1 MQTCTRCS
9 ASSPDDA
16 LHCSNCSADLSQWSE
31 TSVALK
37 QMQANPRV
45 SSIRILVQNDCCP
58 QCQKAFGVYEKD
70 KVPHLPVEGCSH
82 ANGCRCFYAPILS
95 QLYP

>member
-1 MQTCTRCS
+1 MQICTRCS

-16 LHCSNCSADLSQWSE
+16 VHCTNCSADLSQWSE

-45 SSIRILVQNDCCP
+45 SAIRIFVQNDCCP
-58 QCQKAFGVYEKD
+58 QCQKAFGVYEKGN
-70 KVPHLPVEGCSH
+70 VPHLPVEGCSH
-82 ANGCRCFYAPILS
+82 ANGCRCFYAPILN
-95 QLYP
+95 QIYP